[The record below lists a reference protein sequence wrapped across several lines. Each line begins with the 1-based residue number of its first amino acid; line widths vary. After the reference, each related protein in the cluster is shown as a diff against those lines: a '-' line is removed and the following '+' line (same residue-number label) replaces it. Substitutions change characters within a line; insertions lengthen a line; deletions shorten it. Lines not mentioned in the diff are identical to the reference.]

1 MNGNLEW
8 IKFRDSWFDVFTA
21 LDKPEMD
28 RLLKAIREYSND
40 GDVPELIGRE
50 SLAWILIRAELEND
64 KLTRQKAADAHR
76 TAGAKGGRPKTNL
89 VTDDITETK
98 KTNLVNLVNEKPN
111 AFDENQNNQL
121 GTLRVKSK
129 ELRVKSTELRD
140 KSKEINGENADA
152 FSSTRKRTKGKGRD
166 RGELIGMGRFD
177 NVMLSEDELNKLYD
191 ELGEGKTT
199 RLIDDLSIYIGDPK
213 NANKYT
219 DHYLTILRWSKR
231 EQYVDKPAKSQRSFE
246 DIAADFESGKLTCS
260 YEDPYETKGDEV
272 IDL

>member
-40 GDVPELIGRE
+40 GDVPELTGRE

-129 ELRVKSTELRD
+129 ELRVKSKELRD

-152 FSSTRKRTKGKGRD
+152 FSRTQKRTKGKGRD
-166 RGELIGMGRFD
+166 RGELIGMGRFN

-191 ELGEGKTT
+191 ELGEGKTE
-199 RLIDDLSIYIGDPK
+199 RLIEDLSLYIGDPK
-213 NANKYT
+213 NASKYT

-231 EQYVDKPAKSQRSFE
+231 EQYNKPQQEQIRFE
-246 DIAADFESGKLTCS
+246 DIAKS
-260 YEDPYETKGDEV
+260 YEEGDPVWDDPWASKSDEGEV